1 MMLQVENL
9 HKSFGPVRA
18 VGGATFSIK
27 KGEVVG
33 LLGPNGAGKTTTMR
47 LVTGF
52 LQPDSGTIT
61 VQGISVVE
69 NPIEVRRRIGYLP
82 ENAPLYHD
90 MEVTEFL
97 TYAMRL
103 RKIDPA
109 RQTKHLKEA
118 IQLCALQEVVGRPI
132 GQLSRGYRQ
141 RVGLAQALIH
151 QPPLLIL
158 DEPTSGLDPHQIQEI
173 RNLIK
178 EIGKERT
185 VILSTHIMQEVQA
198 VCQRALIIAKG
209 KLVGEGTLEE
219 LTQKGQGMARYI
231 AKIKGPQEMIRQKS
245 ADLKDLTIEQFG
257 PIANGTWQQVVL
269 KSKKPDDLS
278 EAIFRWVVQ
287 NNWSLGELRRET
299 SSLEEVF
306 LEMTRQ

>member
-1 MMLQVENL
+1 MS
-9 HKSFGPVRA
+9 KAFGSVQA
-18 VGGATFSIK
+18 VNNVHFNIK
-27 KGEVVG
+27 RGEVVG

-52 LQPDSGTIT
+52 LRPDAGGVT
-61 VQGISVVE
+61 VNDIPVAA
-69 NPIEVRRRIGYLP
+69 NPIEARRHIGYLP

-103 RKIDPA
+103 RKIAPA
-109 RQTKHLKEA
+109 RQNGCLKEA
-118 IQLCALQEVVGRPI
+118 IELCALQEVAGRPI

-178 EIGKERT
+178 EIGRERT

-198 VCQRALIIAKG
+198 VCQRALIMAKG
-209 KLVGEGTLEE
+209 KLVGEGTLDE
-219 LTQKGQGMARYI
+219 LKQKGQGLARYI
-231 AKIKGPQEMIRQKS
+231 TKIRAAREIIEQKS
-245 ADLKDLTIEQFG
+245 AGLKDLTIENLS
-257 PIANGTWQQVVL
+257 PASNGTWQEVIL
-269 KSKKPDDLS
+269 TSERPEDLS
-278 EAIFRWVVQ
+278 ETIFRWVVQ
-287 NNWSLGELRRET
+287 NNWSLGELKRET
-299 SSLEEVF
+299 TSLEEVF
-306 LEMTRQ
+306 LELTKQ